1 MRIMLQRWIK
11 NIFVFTAATV
21 FFASC
26 TEKTFSPDLPLEE
39 EFTPSVYVGSQNQFL
54 LALNPN
60 TGEKK
65 WELDL
70 ETNLKSTP
78 LVLGDRLV
86 VSTDRGLM
94 VIDPNNGTLLK
105 VYNNVIST
113 ESSPTGAGDMV
124 YVGTDVGDLVAVNIA
139 TENIDWQFNTTG
151 PVNSSPI
158 LHNGI
163 LYFASTQTVY
173 ALDVVSVTNNW
184 QFAPAGGATFYSSPT
199 INEPYVYIG
208 CDDGNLYALN
218 MQDGSVGWQYSTPE
232 PIKSSPIVYGGNI
245 IFGSNDNKIYCI
257 DSGARTPRWVYET
270 RERVVSS
277 PYGYNQVVYVGSYD
291 YNFYAINIIDGTLK
305 WKYNMNALVKSSPLV
320 HDGTVYVGGFDKFV
334 YAFDTSG
341 ILRWS
346 NRINGAIETSPV
358 LYDLEEGHY
367 PAISGLSVD

>member
-21 FFASC
+21 LFASC
-26 TEKTFSPDLPLEE
+26 TEKTFSPDLPLEDVLS
-39 EFTPSVYVGSQNQFL
+39 PSLYVGSQNQFL
-54 LALNPN
+54 MAYNPK

-78 LVLGDRLV
+78 LVLGKRLV

-94 VIDPNNGTLLK
+94 VIDPNNGTLMK
-105 VYNNVIST
+105 VYNNIVST
-113 ESSPTGAGDMV
+113 ESSPTGEGDIV
-124 YVGTDVGDLVAVNIA
+124 YVGTDNSSVVALNIA
-139 TENIDWQFNTTG
+139 SEQIVWTFPTSG
-151 PVNSSPI
+151 PVYSSPVI
-158 LHNGI
+158 DGDEI
-163 LYFASTQTVY
+163 YVASNQNVY
-173 ALDVVSVTNNW
+173 AINKNLGSGNW

-199 INEPYVYIG
+199 VKAPYVYIG
-208 CDDGNLYALN
+208 CDDGNLYALEMSN
-218 MQDGSVGWQYSTPE
+218 GNIAWQFSTPE

-245 IFGSNDNKIYCI
+245 IFGSNDNKIYCL
-257 DSGARTPRWVYET
+257 DSGAKAPRWVYET

-277 PYGYNQVVYVGSYD
+277 PYGYNNVIYVGSYD

-358 LYDLEEGHY
+358 LYDLNKSYY